1 MDKDD
6 AFAITARKVWKV
18 STLLKDTKDR
28 SARISPITNTVALK
42 STVLTTLAT
51 MKQMAYDYF
60 SNNRQYADWY
70 KPVKRRTMPQA
81 PNTDL
86 LEEAVD
92 EFKLFWDHFA
102 ELPSMVGIET
112 WENLSPLQQLA
123 TTPNREAKNV
133 AEMRN
138 FKSTKFPDGKSHML
152 FRPIGQQALAIA
164 VGSLINKVQNPM
176 SIDKVFDLLNEYDNK
191 NGFCLTDQKNPWWG
205 VLVKG
210 YEDTSYTMTTQGVSL
225 AAKLLE
231 YMLSGD
237 VSGVTVGE
245 LKEQFAK
252 ARQNKPGT
260 AIDLQGKELPFDQ
273 IQLPQ
278 RLV

>member
-1 MDKDD
+1 
-6 AFAITARKVWKV
+6 
-18 STLLKDTKDR
+18 
-28 SARISPITNTVALK
+28 
-42 STVLTTLAT
+42 
-51 MKQMAYDYF
+51 
-60 SNNRQYADWY
+60 
-70 KPVKRRTMPQA
+70 
-81 PNTDL
+81 
-86 LEEAVD
+86 
-92 EFKLFWDHFA
+92 
-102 ELPSMVGIET
+102 
-112 WENLSPLQQLA
+112 
-123 TTPNREAKNV
+123 
-133 AEMRN
+133 
-138 FKSTKFPDGKSHML
+138 ML